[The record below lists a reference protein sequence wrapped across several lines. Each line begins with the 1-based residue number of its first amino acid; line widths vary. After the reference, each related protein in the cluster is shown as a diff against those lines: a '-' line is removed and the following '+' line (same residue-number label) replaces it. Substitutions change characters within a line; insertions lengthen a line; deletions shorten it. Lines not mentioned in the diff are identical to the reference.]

1 MKLLIAL
8 LLTLYL
14 PTISQAQLDC
24 PKFKNGR
31 FIYPTQKDVVSERK
45 NNIQKS
51 ISKGKVIAIWK
62 VDWIDDCSY
71 TLTCK
76 KLKAPME
83 PFQKGDV
90 LKCKIIGIQD
100 ECINVQIIYERD
112 GMLMMPEMTGEM
124 CLE

>member
-8 LLTLYL
+8 LFALSL

-24 PKFKNGR
+24 SKFKNGR

-45 NNIQKS
+45 NKIQKS
-51 ISKGKVIAIWK
+51 ISKGKVVAIWK

-76 KLKAPME
+76 KLKAPLE
-83 PFQKGDV
+83 PFEVGDV
-90 LKCKIIGIQD
+90 LTCKIIGIQD
-100 ECINVQIIYERD
+100 ECINVEILFERN
-112 GMLMMPEMTGEM
+112 GNNMMPKMTGEM

>member
-1 MKLLIAL
+1 MKLFLAVL
-8 LLTLYL
+8 FTLSL
-14 PTISQAQLDC
+14 PAFSQAQLDC
-24 PKFKNGR
+24 SKFKEGR
-31 FIYPTQKDVVSERK
+31 FIYPTQPGTASERK
-45 NNIQKS
+45 NNTQKS

-90 LKCKIIGIQD
+90 LKCKIVGIQD

-112 GMLMMPEMTGEM
+112 GTLMMPEMTGEM